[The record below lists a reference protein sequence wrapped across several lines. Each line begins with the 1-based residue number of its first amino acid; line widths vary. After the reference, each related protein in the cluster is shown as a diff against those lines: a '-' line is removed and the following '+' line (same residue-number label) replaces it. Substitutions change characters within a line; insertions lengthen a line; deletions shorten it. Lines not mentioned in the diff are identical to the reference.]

1 MEKQELK
8 GYAKMIVEATG
19 CSPADAP
26 EIEDYM
32 RHTIFHSTLDWQT
45 AAQLKKAAK
54 TAWKDI
60 QWMRSPEGIAYMENL
75 MAQYT

>member
-1 MEKQELK
+1 M
-8 GYAKMIVEATG
+8 AKLHDEIVQWTG

-45 AAQLKKAAK
+45 LAQLKKAAK
-54 TAWKDI
+54 EAWSDI
-60 QWMRSPEGIAYMENL
+60 KYMRSPAGIAYLAELERQMMSFE
-75 MAQYT
+75 